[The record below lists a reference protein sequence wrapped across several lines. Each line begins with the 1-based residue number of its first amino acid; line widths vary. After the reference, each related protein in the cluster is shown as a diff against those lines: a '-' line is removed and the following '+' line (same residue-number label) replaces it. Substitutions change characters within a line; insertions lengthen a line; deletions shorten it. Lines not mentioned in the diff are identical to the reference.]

1 MVIYN
6 HRNKTENKQKGD
18 RTMFESLASFSVFF
32 FSVAA
37 LLLIG
42 ILFEEKFL
50 ALEDK
55 YDKRKENIK

>member
-1 MVIYN
+1 
-6 HRNKTENKQKGD
+6 
-18 RTMFESLASFSVFF
+18 MFESLASFSVFF

-42 ILFEEKFL
+42 ILFEDKFI

-55 YDKRKENIK
+55 YDKRKENRK